1 MCDCFQNFRN
11 YLVERYRRHR
21 DHVSLHYILSISLFL
36 ICIVIYIFILASKT
50 TEDVDILNKI
60 IKEFNKQL
68 LFDFIITEYY
78 FEDYENKS
86 INFGLWK

>member
-1 MCDCFQNFRN
+1 MCNCFQNCIN
-11 YLVERYRRHR
+11 YLKTKYRKHK
-21 DHVSLHYILSISLFL
+21 DHASLHYIFSISLFL
-36 ICIVIYIFILASKT
+36 ACIGIYIFILASKT

-68 LFDFIITEYY
+68 LFDFFITEYY

-86 INFGLWK
+86 INFGLVN